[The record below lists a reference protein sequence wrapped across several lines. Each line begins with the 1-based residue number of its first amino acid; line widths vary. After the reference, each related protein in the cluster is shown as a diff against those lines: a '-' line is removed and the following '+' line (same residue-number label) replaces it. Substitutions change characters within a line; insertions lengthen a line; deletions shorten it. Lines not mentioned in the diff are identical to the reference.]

1 MKLTAALIVRVV
13 FANGDILPFVRMF
26 RFAIVHAPGR
36 CYNWGLHGHCPRD
49 LPAGDRKNKCKRFGE
64 WGHMES
70 GVTAITVLRSS
81 GLFSSMALRA
91 MASFR
96 SGDDWMREKRPKD
109 HNIAFW
115 HQ

>member
-70 GVTAITVLRSS
+70 NCDNSPKKLRFVLFDGVESNV
-81 GLFSSMALRA
+81 M
-91 MASFR
+91 
-96 SGDDWMREKRPKD
+96 
-109 HNIAFW
+109 
-115 HQ
+115 